1 MAVNRVDYGGNTLID
16 LTGDTLESAEQLLKG
31 IIAHAKDGSKIV
43 GALEA
48 GGNSKI
54 AFTKITPTKNQL
66 TLTFDHKLGV
76 SPNFIIWNSN
86 IAYNAYIRAHLFGLV
101 LDLPGQDLSW
111 NYCMYKWTNSS
122 APQNN
127 IVVTTSKGGLTV
139 SASGYGVISCDENAI
154 TFGSNGTNTV
164 NFIAGK
170 DVVVITGV
178 IE

>member
-1 MAVNRVDYGGNTLID
+1 MSVQSEITRLQNAKAAIKAAIEGKGVTVPDATMLDGMAALI
-16 LTGDTLESAEQLLKG
+16 ES
-31 IIAHAKDGSKIV
+31 I
-43 GALEA
+43 EA
-48 GGNSKI
+48 GGDSKI
-54 AFTKITPTKNQL
+54 AFTKITPAKNKL

-86 IAYNAYIRAHLFGLV
+86 IAYNAYTRAHLFGLV
-101 LDLPGQDLSW
+101 LDLTDQDLNW
-111 NYCMYKWTNSS
+111 NYCMFKWTSS
-122 APQNN
+122 TTPQND
-127 IVVTTSKGGLTV
+127 ILVTTSRGGLTA
-139 SASGYGVISCDENAI
+139 SNSGYGVISYDEKAI